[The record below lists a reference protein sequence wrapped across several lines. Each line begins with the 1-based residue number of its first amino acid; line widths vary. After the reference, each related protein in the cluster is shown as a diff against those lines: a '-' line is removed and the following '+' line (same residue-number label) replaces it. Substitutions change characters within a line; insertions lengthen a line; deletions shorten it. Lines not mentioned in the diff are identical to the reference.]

1 MQPYFFPYIGYF
13 NLIHAVDTLVF
24 YDDVAFAKNKFIY
37 KNRIISKGAYENFS
51 MALSKK
57 SQSTLLKDLQVHDYK
72 KNCDKLLKKIRHSYS
87 KRPYFEFGM
96 NYLNKVFETKYSS
109 MIDFNINSITE
120 LAKILNMH
128 TNFLRSSQLN
138 VVQNTSSASDRIIN
152 IIKSQ
157 NAHLYCNLPGGVGLY
172 DKNYFKN
179 FGLELEFIRPIELEY
194 NQKNTEKFIS
204 SASIIDVLMNISI
217 DDIKTRLMSYE
228 KF

>member
-24 YDDVAFAKNKFIY
+24 YDDVAFANNKFIY

-51 MALSKK
+51 MELSKK
-57 SQSTLLKDLQVHDYK
+57 SQNTLLKDLRVHDYK
-72 KNCDKLLKKIRHSYS
+72 KNCDNLLKKIRHSYS
-87 KRPYFEFGM
+87 KMPYFEFGM
-96 NYLNKVFETKYSS
+96 SYLNKVLETRYNS

-120 LAKILNMH
+120 LAKILNIQ
-128 TNFLRSSQLN
+128 TNFLLSSQLN
-138 VVQNTSSASDRIIN
+138 IAKNTNSTSDRIIN

-157 NAHLYCNLPGGVGLY
+157 NANLYCNLPGGVGLY
-172 DKNYFKN
+172 NKNYFKN

-194 NQKNTEKFIS
+194 KQKNTEKFIS
-204 SASIIDVLMNISI
+204 SASIIDLLMNISI
-217 DDIKTRLMSYE
+217 DDIKTRLLSYE